1 MKTTNAQ
8 PSCAMSWGKGIDMI
22 TEYIKKAL
30 YLAQYEKLEDGTF
43 YGEIAG
49 FQGVYA
55 NEKTLEGCRYELES
69 VLEDWILFSISKHLP
84 LPTVDGINLEV
95 KEMA

>member
-1 MKTTNAQ
+1 MSVP
-8 PSCAMSWGKGIDMI
+8 PSCAMSWEKGIDMI
-22 TEYIKKAL
+22 TEYIKKAMH
-30 YLAQYEKLEDGTF
+30 LAQYEKLEDGTF
-43 YGEIAG
+43 YGEISG

-55 NEKTLEGCRYELES
+55 NEKTLEGCRNELES

-84 LPTVDGINLEV
+84 LPTLDGISLEV